1 VSVQTKRLDVE
12 TEDLRQRLAETDE
25 KVRRLRRMCRNAEAD
40 LRELEGEAR

>member
-1 VSVQTKRLDVE
+1 MSVQTKRLDVE